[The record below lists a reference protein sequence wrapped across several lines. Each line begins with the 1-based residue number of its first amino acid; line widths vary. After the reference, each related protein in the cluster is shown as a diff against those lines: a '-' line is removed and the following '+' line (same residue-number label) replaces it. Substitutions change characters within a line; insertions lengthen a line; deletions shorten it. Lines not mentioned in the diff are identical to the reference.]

1 MKILTIALAS
11 IPLFVSISAC
21 KTTKNSDSDV
31 KTLSRP
37 YTENSDIRNGVST
50 KYTILYSMV
59 GNDIKVEACND
70 LAGKNMVANSQNCEI
85 ELGTFTAKQI
95 ANYKAE
101 NLGGKKLA
109 GLYVDKK
116 AWEDQVLASDEDMK
130 ANPTIQAYEQQKNE
144 DVANLQAVMQK
155 IEAIETKMNAV
166 DRAVALMADVG
177 LRASSKDRDFFGS
190 DEAVILDFLQFV
202 LDTVK

>member
-21 KTTKNSDSDV
+21 KTTKSSDSDV

-70 LAGKNMVANSQNCEI
+70 LAAKNMVANSQNCEI
-85 ELGTFTAKQI
+85 ELGT
-95 ANYKAE
+95 
-101 NLGGKKLA
+101 L
-109 GLYVDKK
+109 
-116 AWEDQVLASDEDMK
+116 
-130 ANPTIQAYEQQKNE
+130 
-144 DVANLQAVMQK
+144 
-155 IEAIETKMNAV
+155 
-166 DRAVALMADVG
+166 
-177 LRASSKDRDFFGS
+177 
-190 DEAVILDFLQFV
+190 
-202 LDTVK
+202 